1 MDQMAVLHH
10 GQRIKSYFS
19 ALSKDLAHEVK
30 IDWIEL
36 KSKDKMLE
44 WLGHNKI
51 KYAAIVIE
59 YFGEQLDSHLQGVRS
74 PVLLAAN
81 FQEIGDQ
88 EWNLRE
94 ICSKGKKLNG
104 FIDTSRDIQFYYPL
118 IRSSLQQGRTLME
131 MINLSETGMKMTH
144 VMSMA
149 LGELSRVKKL
159 HERLV
164 PLRNEI
170 FKGLKVYSKFA
181 AGEGSGG
188 EFFDLFASDQHVNF
202 ILSSAT
208 SYVAS
213 SVILSHFE
221 DLRKIEHINRKAQ
234 ESFLEDLTNELR
246 EMQLIDRDRPE
257 MLELAVG
264 QIDLRSMQ
272 ISGFFFGRNVI
283 TSAQEQILNENS
295 YPLNE
300 NFYEKSYFETKLHRG
315 ERYILFSPG
324 IKKNTEAKIANLS
337 YKEFLKGNSKETTKN
352 LINEIFFQL
361 KKSDRREFLKYDATI
376 ICFEVDPNVIVQV

>member
-10 GQRIKSYFS
+10 GMRIKSNFS
-19 ALSKDLAHEVK
+19 ALTKDLASEVK

-36 KSKDKMLE
+36 KSKEKMLD
-44 WLGHNKI
+44 WLSHNKTN
-51 KYAAIVIE
+51 YACIIIE
-59 YFGEQLDSHLQGVRS
+59 YFGEDLDPHLQGVRT
-74 PVLLAAN
+74 PVLLAVN
-81 FQEIGDQ
+81 FQELGDQ
-88 EWNLRE
+88 EWNLRQ
-94 ICSKGKKLNG
+94 ICSRGRKLHG
-104 FIDTSRDIQFYYPL
+104 IVDTSRDIQFYYPL

-164 PLRNEI
+164 PLRNET
-170 FKGLKVYSKFA
+170 FKGLKIFSKFA

-188 EFFDLFASDQHVNF
+188 EFFDLFSIDQKVYF

-221 DLRKIEHINRKAQ
+221 QLRKLENISRPEM

-257 MLELAVG
+257 MLEMILGHV
-264 QIDLRSMQ
+264 DLKSMQ
-272 ISGFFFGRNVI
+272 LSGFFFGSGVVA
-283 TSAQEQILNENS
+283 TSSGVKIVENQH
-295 YPLNE
+295 PLNE
-300 NFYEKSYFETKLHRG
+300 NYYDKAYQELKLNRG
-315 ERYILFSPG
+315 ERYMLFSPG
-324 IKKNTEAKIANLS
+324 IKKNTNAQLADLS
-337 YKEFLKGNSKETTKN
+337 YSEFLEKNKNEGIKN
-352 LINEIFFQL
+352 LINEVFFQL
-361 KKSDRREFLKYDATI
+361 KKKDRREFLKYDATV
-376 ICFEVDPNVIVQV
+376 ICFEVDPNAIVQV